1 MAFLISSGEGIP
13 GVGVTPGL
21 RPFLSVAGSG
31 MPGVG
36 VAPFGKLAIVGGIP
50 GVELPE
56 GWIGSELSPGGI
68 LAGSSFMA
76 LFALALEFAA
86 FVGPELPQAVK
97 NIAIASAVVRNR
109 YFIKFKIPLSRT

>member
-50 GVELPE
+50 GVELPD
-56 GWIGSELSPGGI
+56 GWIGSGFSPGGI

-76 LFALALEFAA
+76 LFALTLEFVLA
-86 FVGPELPQAVK
+86 GPELPQATE
-97 NIAIASAVVRNR
+97 NIAIARAAIRNK
-109 YFIKFKIPLSRT
+109 YFI